1 MGQAESASQVS
12 PFEKSEALEVF
23 SSYSQVVEHENPN
36 KNSYNNI
43 MKTLVLRILSM
54 LLLSLFWLVPTK
66 AQDTTTTG
74 DFHICYFSLNNEKE
88 VTEMQKFTKK
98 IKEHT
103 HCSISVK
110 EYLTEGDDP
119 EESFKKM
126 LDSGVRCDG
135 LVISGHHTGA
145 FGGKRSSGSLG
156 IDFLEKLSCDPKYS
170 KWFNQVNALWLQ
182 GCRTL
187 GTGEIAID
195 DEEASAD
202 HHTARVGAVLEE
214 DHLEQSIA
222 DLNMEFSATLDQ
234 DNPLSSRFLRAF
246 PGATVFGW
254 TKTAPGERAGSQ
266 YSIPF
271 HIAHIS
277 RLSNNQDG
285 FPSDS
290 PIKGTW
296 TKDSAIQYMTS
307 MVGVL
312 NWEVN
317 IQCKELAVEAWKE
330 HGKVQNQ
337 ATEYGFYNPD
347 LNAYKPLQSSADSA
361 TLAKARFLD
370 CLLKNSKGEEFL
382 KALDEILKDPQLIRY
397 TYNALLERLKGLKKE
412 DPALYQQVLKKL
424 KASPVLKQFLAQ
436 KLTGKRLGILRKIDY
451 LAFYEEVYGKSEKLQ
466 SAILDKASEA
476 FEKIPSSTYN
486 EIDYK
491 MTLLSSLGKH
501 GYLNNQKG
509 LNLLS
514 KIAKDSNPDLRAR
527 AVRSAGQMGEKGLPI
542 LEQAITDSDPYVRKE
557 TTESAGYLGEKGLP
571 ILEQAI
577 TDSDPEVRGQGARS
591 ASEIGEKGLP
601 ILEQA
606 MKDSDPKVRQSVAW
620 SVGKIGE
627 KGLPIV
633 EQAITDSDPEVRE
646 GGARSAGEI
655 GEKGLPILEQA
666 MKDSDPN
673 VRRATTE
680 SAGYLG
686 EKGLPILEQAITD
699 SDLKVRRNAAK
710 SAGEIGEKGLPVL
723 KQAMKDSDPKVRR
736 MAAYSASYVGEKGL
750 PVLEQAITD
759 SDPYVRKEATESAG
773 YLGEKGLPVL
783 EQAITDSD
791 IDVRKHALRSARI
804 VGEKALPLL
813 QKALDNPE
821 HKDLRDIIQKSIQT
835 IQNKQSE

>member
-1 MGQAESASQVS
+1 M
-12 PFEKSEALEVF
+12 
-23 SSYSQVVEHENPN
+23 
-36 KNSYNNI
+36 KN
-43 MKTLVLRILSM
+43 LVLRM
-54 LLLSLFWLVPTK
+54 LPLFLLSWPVLAT
-66 AQDTTTTG
+66 AQATTTG

-103 HCSISVK
+103 HCSISVR

-202 HHTARVGAVLEE
+202 YHTTRVGAVLAE

-277 RLSNNQDG
+277 RLNNNQDG

-424 KASPVLKQFLAQ
+424 KASPVLKKFLAQ
-436 KLTGKRLGILRKIDY
+436 KLIGKRLGILRKIDY

-466 SAILDKASEA
+466 SAILNKASEA
-476 FEKIPSSTYN
+476 FEKIPSNSYD
-486 EIDYK
+486 ERDYK
-491 MTLLSSLGKH
+491 ATLLSSLGKH
-501 GYLNNQKG
+501 GYLNNERG
-509 LNLLS
+509 IHLLTE
-514 KIAKDSNPDLRAR
+514 IVTKDSHPRLRQR
-527 AVRSAGQMGEKGLPI
+527 AVREAGYLGEKALPI
-542 LEQAITDSDPYVRKE
+542 LEQAMKDSDPKMRE
-557 TTESAGYLGEKGLP
+557 LGAWSAGEMGEKALP
-571 ILEQAI
+571 ILEQAMK
-577 TDSDPEVRGQGARS
+577 DSDPKVRGQGARS
-591 ASEIGEKGLP
+591 AGEMGEKALPILEQAMKDSDPKVRRHGARSAGEMGEKGLPIVEQAIKDSDPEVRVEGAYSAGEMGEKGLP

-606 MKDSDPKVRQSVAW
+606 MKDSDPKVR
-620 SVGKIGE
+620 
-627 KGLPIV
+627 
-633 EQAITDSDPEVRE
+633 E
-646 GGARSAGEI
+646 GGAWSAGEM

-666 MKDSDPN
+666 MKDSDPG
-673 VRRATTE
+673 VR
-680 SAGYLG
+680 LG
-686 EKGLPILEQAITD
+686 G
-699 SDLKVRRNAAK
+699 VWAA
-710 SAGEIGEKGLPVL
+710 SEI
-723 KQAMKDSDPKVRR
+723 
-736 MAAYSASYVGEKGL
+736 
-750 PVLEQAITD
+750 
-759 SDPYVRKEATESAG
+759 
-773 YLGEKGLPVL
+773 
-783 EQAITDSD
+783 
-791 IDVRKHALRSARI
+791 
-804 VGEKALPLL
+804 GEKALPMLR
-813 QKALDNPE
+813 QALEDPDFE
-821 HKDLRDIIQKSIQT
+821 DLRSDIQGSIQK
-835 IQNKQSE
+835 IQNRQSE